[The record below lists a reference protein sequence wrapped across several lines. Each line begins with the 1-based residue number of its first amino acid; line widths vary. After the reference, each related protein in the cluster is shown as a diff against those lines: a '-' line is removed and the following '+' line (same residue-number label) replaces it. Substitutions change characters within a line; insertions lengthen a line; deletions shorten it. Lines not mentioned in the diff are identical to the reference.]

1 MGRRRTCY
9 SNADAAARRI
19 VPAAIAAGSGGYA
32 MKVHVKQSL
41 KTDVASAL
49 KLCTDQ
55 KNQEAVYAKLPGTD
69 VRIKRE
75 GKAPNVRLKI
85 SRTMPANPP
94 AAIKRLVPATNQ
106 VSHTETWRA
115 DGDGHVADIAVDIRG
130 VPVKIT
136 GTKALRP
143 AKGGCSVEWTFD
155 VTSGLPIVGGV
166 IASFAG
172 AELEKNLADE
182 YKVLKAM
189 A

>member
-115 DGDGHVADIAVDIRG
+115 DGDGHVADIAVEIRG

-155 VTSGLPIVGGV
+155 VTSGLPLVGGV

>member
-1 MGRRRTCY
+1 
-9 SNADAAARRI
+9 
-19 VPAAIAAGSGGYA
+19 

-55 KNQEAVYAKLPGTD
+55 KSQEAIYAKLPGD
-69 VRIKRE
+69 NVRIKRE
-75 GKAPNVRLKI
+75 GKAPNVKLSI

-94 AAIKRLVPATNQ
+94 AAIRRFVPATNE
-106 VSHTETWRA
+106 VSHTEAWRA
-115 DGDGHVADIAVDIRG
+115 DGKGHVADIAVEIKG
-130 VPVKIT
+130 VPVKIK

-143 AKGGCSVEWTFD
+143 EKGGCSVEWTFD
-155 VTSGLPIVGGV
+155 VSSGLPLVGSV

-182 YKVLKAM
+182 YKVLKTSL
-189 A
+189 

>member
-1 MGRRRTCY
+1 
-9 SNADAAARRI
+9 
-19 VPAAIAAGSGGYA
+19 
-32 MKVHVKQSL
+32 MKVHVKQGL

-55 KNQEAVYAKLPGTD
+55 KSQEAVYAKLPGSD

-75 GKAPNVRLKI
+75 GKAPNVKLRV

-94 AAIKRLVPATNQ
+94 AAIKRLVPATNE
-106 VSHTETWRA
+106 VSHTEAWRV
-115 DGDGHVADIAVDIRG
+115 DGKGYVADIAVEIRG

-136 GTKALRP
+136 GTKALKPEKR
-143 AKGGCSVEWTFD
+143 GCTVEWLFD
-155 VTSGLPIVGGV
+155 VTSGLPLVGTV

-172 AELEKNLADE
+172 AELERNLADE

>member
-9 SNADAAARRI
+9 SNPDAAARRI

-75 GKAPNVRLKI
+75 GKAPNVRLKV

-115 DGDGHVADIAVDIRG
+115 DGDGHVADIAVEIRG

>member
-1 MGRRRTCY
+1 
-9 SNADAAARRI
+9 
-19 VPAAIAAGSGGYA
+19 
-32 MKVHVKQSL
+32 MKVHVKQNL

-55 KNQEAVYAKLPGTD
+55 KNQEAVYAKLPGSN
-69 VRIKRE
+69 VKIKRE
-75 GKAPNVRLKI
+75 GKAPNARLAI

-94 AAIKRLVPATNQ
+94 AAIRRLVPATND
-106 VSHTETWRA
+106 VAHTEAWRA
-115 DGDGHVADIAVDIRG
+115 DGKGYIADIAVEIKG

-136 GTKALRP
+136 GTKALKP
-143 AKGGCSVEWTFD
+143 DKSGCSVEWNFD
-155 VTSGLPIVGGV
+155 VTSGLPLVGSV

-182 YKVLKAM
+182 YKVLKTM

>member
-1 MGRRRTCY
+1 
-9 SNADAAARRI
+9 
-19 VPAAIAAGSGGYA
+19 

-55 KNQEAVYAKLPGTD
+55 KSQEAVYARLPGTN
-69 VRIKRE
+69 VKIKRE
-75 GKAPNVRLKI
+75 GKAPNVRLRV

-94 AAIKRLVPATNQ
+94 AAIKRLVPATNE
-106 VSHTETWRA
+106 VSHTEAWRA
-115 DGDGHVADIAVDIRG
+115 EGNGHIADIAVDIKG
-130 VPVKIT
+130 VPVKFT

-143 AKGGCSVEWTFD
+143 DKSGCSGEWTFD
-155 VTSGLPIVGGV
+155 VTSGLPLVGSV

>member
-19 VPAAIAAGSGGYA
+19 VPAAIAAGSGRYA

-41 KTDVASAL
+41 KTNVASAL

-75 GKAPNVRLKI
+75 GKAPNVRLKV

-115 DGDGHVADIAVDIRG
+115 DGDGHVADIAVEIRG

-155 VTSGLPIVGGV
+155 VTSGLPLVGGV

-182 YKVLKAM
+182 YKVLKTM

>member
-1 MGRRRTCY
+1 
-9 SNADAAARRI
+9 
-19 VPAAIAAGSGGYA
+19 

-49 KLCTDQ
+49 KLCTEQ
-55 KNQEAVYAKLPGTD
+55 KSQEAVYAKLPGSKLN
-69 VRIKRE
+69 IKRE
-75 GKAPNVRLKI
+75 GKTPNVRLRV

-94 AAIKRLVPATNQ
+94 AAIKRLVPATNE
-106 VSHTETWRA
+106 VSHTEAWRA
-115 DGDGHVADIAVDIRG
+115 DGKGYVAEIVVEIKG
-130 VPVKIT
+130 VPVKIA
-136 GTKALRP
+136 GSKALKP
-143 AKGGCSVEWTFD
+143 EKSGCSVEWAFD
-155 VTSGLPIVGGV
+155 VTSGLPLVGSI

>member
-1 MGRRRTCY
+1 
-9 SNADAAARRI
+9 
-19 VPAAIAAGSGGYA
+19 
-32 MKVHVKQSL
+32 MKVNVKQGL

-55 KNQEAVYAKLPGTD
+55 KSQEAVYAKLPGSNLK
-69 VRIKRE
+69 IKRE
-75 GKAPNVRLKI
+75 GKAPNVRLRI

-94 AAIKRLVPATNQ
+94 AAIKRLVPATND
-106 VSHTETWRA
+106 VSHTEAWRA
-115 DGDGHVADIAVDIRG
+115 DGKGHVADITVEIKG

-136 GTKALRP
+136 GTKSLRP
-143 AKGGCSVEWTFD
+143 EKGGCSVEWTFE
-155 VTSGLPIVGGV
+155 VTSGLPLIGSV
-166 IASFAG
+166 IASFAA

>member
-32 MKVHVKQSL
+32 MKVHVKQKL
-41 KTDVASAL
+41 ETDVASAL

-75 GKAPNVRLKI
+75 GKAPNVRLKV

-115 DGDGHVADIAVDIRG
+115 DGDGHVADIAVEIRG

>member
-9 SNADAAARRI
+9 SNVDAAARRI

-115 DGDGHVADIAVDIRG
+115 DGDGHVADIAVEIRG

>member
-1 MGRRRTCY
+1 
-9 SNADAAARRI
+9 
-19 VPAAIAAGSGGYA
+19 

-41 KTDVASAL
+41 KTDVTSAL

-55 KNQEAVYAKLPGTD
+55 KRQEAVYAKLPGSN

-75 GKAPNVRLKI
+75 GKAPNARLRV

-94 AAIKRLVPATNQ
+94 AAIKRLVPATNE
-106 VSHTETWRA
+106 VSHTEAWRA
-115 DGDGHVADIAVDIRG
+115 DGNGHVADIAVEIKG

-143 AKGGCSVEWTFD
+143 EKGGCSVEWTFD
-155 VTSGLPIVGGV
+155 VTSGLPLVGSV

-182 YKVLKAM
+182 YKVLKTM

>member
-1 MGRRRTCY
+1 
-9 SNADAAARRI
+9 
-19 VPAAIAAGSGGYA
+19 

-55 KNQEAVYAKLPGTD
+55 KSQEAMYAKLPGSN

-75 GKAPNVRLKI
+75 GKAPNVRLRV

-94 AAIKRLVPATNQ
+94 AAIKRLVPATNE
-106 VSHTETWRA
+106 VSHTEAWRA
-115 DGDGHVADIAVDIRG
+115 DGNGHVADIAVEIKG

-143 AKGGCSVEWTFD
+143 RRAAAASSGPS
-155 VTSGLPIVGGV
+155 TSRAVCRSSA
-166 IASFAG
+166 ASSPRSRARSSRRT
-172 AELEKNLADE
+172 LRTSTRS
-182 YKVLKAM
+182 
-189 A
+189 

>member
-1 MGRRRTCY
+1 
-9 SNADAAARRI
+9 
-19 VPAAIAAGSGGYA
+19 

-55 KNQEAVYAKLPGTD
+55 KKQEAVYAKLPGTD

-75 GKAPNVRLKI
+75 GKTPNARLKV

-94 AAIKRLVPATNQ
+94 AAIRRLVPATNQ

-115 DGDGHVADIAVDIRG
+115 DGDGHVADIAVEIRG

-143 AKGGCSVEWTFD
+143 AKGGCSVEWIFD
-155 VTSGLPIVGGV
+155 VTSGFPLVGGV

>member
-1 MGRRRTCY
+1 
-9 SNADAAARRI
+9 
-19 VPAAIAAGSGGYA
+19 

-75 GKAPNVRLKI
+75 GKAPNVRLKV

-115 DGDGHVADIAVDIRG
+115 DGDGHVADIAVEISG

-155 VTSGLPIVGGV
+155 VTSGLPLVGGV

-172 AELEKNLADE
+172 AEIEKNLADE

>member
-1 MGRRRTCY
+1 
-9 SNADAAARRI
+9 
-19 VPAAIAAGSGGYA
+19 

-55 KNQEAVYAKLPGTD
+55 KRQEAVYAKLPGSN

-75 GKAPNVRLKI
+75 GKAPNARLRV

-94 AAIKRLVPATNQ
+94 AAIKRLVPATNE
-106 VSHTETWRA
+106 VWRA
-115 DGDGHVADIAVDIRG
+115 DGNGHVADIAVEIKG

-143 AKGGCSVEWTFD
+143 EKGGCSVEWTFD
-155 VTSGLPIVGGV
+155 VTSGLPLVGSV

-172 AELEKNLADE
+172 AELERNLADE
-182 YKVLKAM
+182 YKVLKTM